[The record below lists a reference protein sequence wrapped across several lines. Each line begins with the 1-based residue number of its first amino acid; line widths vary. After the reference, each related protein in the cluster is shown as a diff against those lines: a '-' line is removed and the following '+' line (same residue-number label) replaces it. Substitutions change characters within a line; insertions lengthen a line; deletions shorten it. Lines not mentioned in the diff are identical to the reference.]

1 MTAPVRTDVPPPAA
15 APAGRIAA
23 HRRPP
28 SFGRFVAESQAR
40 GTLVVQPR
48 MGFSDPALMRA
59 GLLATKAAADG
70 VVGTMTI
77 DSYTRVNDEPS
88 AVRAL
93 NGGVPLNGFP
103 LTSYSPHT
111 SHWVLDGV
119 RDAGFPVQIR
129 HGSARPQ
136 RIVAALARLG
146 LDATEGGPVSYCL
159 PYGRTPLLDSVRN
172 WQETCDFLAGLR
184 GAGAEPHLE
193 TFGGCMLGQ
202 LCPPGLLV
210 AISALE
216 ALFFHRAG
224 LRSISLSYAQQTS
237 PAQDRDAVHALRRLA
252 GELLP
257 DTDWHIVLYTYMGLY
272 PQTRRGSLDLLER
285 SAELAVETGAARLIV
300 KTTAEAHR
308 IPTVAENVEA
318 LRVASR
324 AAARHRTGNGTRR
337 VSGPA
342 PGADPADNAVY
353 AEARALVDAVLH
365 LDGDL
370 GQALLKAF
378 ARGYLDVPYCLHPDN
393 AGRSRSHIDASGR
406 LAWSEIGAM
415 PIGHVTDRGR
425 RLTAAGLFE
434 ALSFVQRRHDRVV
447 RPASSSPPSPSPA
460 PSYAHSSSSSRPPLP
475 PSSRPPLPTAARRPA
490 AHRQH
495 TQEVAP

>member
-1 MTAPVRTDVPPPAA
+1 MTAPVQEAPPGSRTTV
-15 APAGRIAA
+15 
-23 HRRPP
+23 HRRPL
-28 SFGRFVAESQAR
+28 SFGRFVAGAQAR

-59 GLLATKAAADG
+59 GLLATKGAADA

-77 DSYTRVNDEPS
+77 DSYTRVNDEAS
-88 AVRAL
+88 AARAL

-103 LTSYSPHT
+103 ITSYSPHT
-111 SHWVLDGV
+111 SRWVLDGV

-136 RIVAALARLG
+136 RIVTALARLG

-172 WQETCDFLAGLR
+172 WQESCDFLAGLR
-184 GAGAEPHLE
+184 GTGAEPHLE

-224 LRSISLSYAQQTS
+224 LRSISLSYAQQTN
-237 PAQDRDAVHALRRLA
+237 ADQDRDAMHALHRLA
-252 GELLP
+252 GEFLP

-272 PQTRRGSLDLLER
+272 PQTRHGSLDLLER

-300 KTTAEAHR
+300 KTAAEAHR

-318 LRVASR
+318 LRVAAR
-324 AAARHRTGNGTRR
+324 AAARHRTATGAHPRNAPDQH
-337 VSGPA
+337 PA
-342 PGADPADNAVY
+342 PYPDPADNAVY
-353 AEARALVDAVLH
+353 AEARALVDAVLN
-365 LDGDL
+365 LDDDL

-393 AGRSRSHIDASGR
+393 AGRTRSHIDKSGR
-406 LAWSEIGAM
+406 LTWSEIGAM
-415 PIGHVTDRGR
+415 PLGPVRDRGR
-425 RLTAAGLFE
+425 RLTAAGLFD
-434 ALSFVQRRHDRVV
+434 ALSFVQRRHDRVL
-447 RPASSSPPSPSPA
+447 PQHASRSQ
-460 PSYAHSSSSSRPPLP
+460 LP
-475 PSSRPPLPTAARRPA
+475 PAARRPA